1 MRTCFRVSIIKH
13 SLAKEMTNH
22 AACFLRSLRVQ
33 QGNYESISIV
43 VLLFHF
49 KTIVHG
55 ILFDLFAYQI
65 LKYKCFATLTQYVM
79 PVGCHHAM
87 HVGFRQVMSVGCHRV
102 IHVGC
107 HYVMP
112 VGCHYVIHVRCHH
125 VMPVGCHHVIHV
137 RCHHV
142 MPVGCHHVIH
152 VGCHHV
158 MPVGCQNKS

>member
-55 ILFDLFAYQI
+55 LLFDLFAYQI
-65 LKYKCFATLTQYVM
+65 LKY
-79 PVGCHHAM
+79 
-87 HVGFRQVMSVGCHRV
+87 
-102 IHVGC
+102 
-107 HYVMP
+107 
-112 VGCHYVIHVRCHH
+112 
-125 VMPVGCHHVIHV
+125 
-137 RCHHV
+137 
-142 MPVGCHHVIH
+142 
-152 VGCHHV
+152 
-158 MPVGCQNKS
+158 